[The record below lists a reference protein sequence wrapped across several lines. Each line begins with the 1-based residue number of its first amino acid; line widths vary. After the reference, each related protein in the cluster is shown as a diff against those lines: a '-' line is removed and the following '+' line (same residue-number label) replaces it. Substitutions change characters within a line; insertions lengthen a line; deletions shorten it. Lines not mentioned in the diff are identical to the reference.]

1 LPDQGLQ
8 DQGLG
13 RQRLIATAPSG
24 NASQI
29 ARGAGTSR
37 EHAPP
42 VEIRP

>member
-1 LPDQGLQ
+1 
-8 DQGLG
+8 
-13 RQRLIATAPSG
+13 LIATAPSG
-24 NASQI
+24 NASQM